1 MTATPVTAA
10 PPTASPS
17 RPESPPSPRRRG
29 DVGEVSRLTYVEA
42 LVEGIRDEMRRDPDV
57 FFMGQDVGPMGGAMQ
72 GARGLFEEFGP
83 RRVKDTPISESAMV
97 GAAVGAALA
106 GKRPIVEV
114 SFGEFLPTAMN
125 QIVLQAANLHYMTA
139 GVARVPLVLRT
150 RVGDGP
156 YRGHPQMYEAWFTH
170 IPGLKVVMPSTPA
183 DAKGMMVA
191 AIRDPNPVLF
201 FEHMWLYHGVRGD
214 VPGGDYTTPLHSTF
228 LRRHGQHAT
237 VAATGWMVH
246 KALTAATQLAQEGIE
261 VEVVDLACLAPL
273 ETTLLEES
281 VRKTSRLVVAHE
293 AWRTSGFGAEIA
305 ATLAERCFF
314 DLDAPVARVAAP
326 DAPLPLSKPL
336 RDAFLP
342 DVADIVAAIRA
353 VLAA

>member
-1 MTATPVTAA
+1 MARVTF
-10 PPTASPS
+10 
-17 RPESPPSPRRRG
+17 
-29 DVGEVSRLTYVEA
+29 VEA
-42 LVEGIRDEMRRDPDV
+42 LVEGIRDEMRRDSNV
-57 FFMGQDVGPMGGAMQ
+57 FFMGQDIGLMGGAMQ
-72 GARGLFEEFGP
+72 GAKGLFDQFGA

-97 GAAVGAALA
+97 GAAVGAALT

-139 GVARVPLVLRT
+139 GMASVPLVLRT
-150 RVGDGP
+150 RIGDGP
-156 YRGHPQMYEAWFTH
+156 YRGHPQSYEAWFAH
-170 IPGLKVVMPSTPA
+170 VPGLKVVMPATPA

-201 FEHMWLYHGVRGD
+201 FEHMWLYHGIRGD
-214 VPGGDYTTPLHSTF
+214 VPDGDHVTALDSTF
-228 LRRHGQHAT
+228 VRRAGTHAT

-246 KALTAATQLAQEGIE
+246 KALSAAQKLAVEGVEIE
-261 VEVVDLACLAPL
+261 VIDLACLAPL
-273 ETTLLEES
+273 RTEVVEES
-281 VRKTSRLVVAHE
+281 VRKTSRLVIAHE
-293 AWRTSGFGAEIA
+293 AWRTNGIGAEIA
-305 ATLAERCFF
+305 ATIGERCFY

-326 DAPLPLSKPL
+326 HAPLPLAKPL

-342 DVADIVAAIRA
+342 DVGDIIAAIRS